1 MVVGIGSVPNSE
13 LFRETLVLSKD
24 GGILTDSSLRTSH
37 PSGDVFAAGDVA
49 CAPVPLGGND
59 ERNFMTAAI
68 RSQHVKAA
76 RDMGT
81 FAARTMLAGSD
92 TGDTYNPVPHMYS
105 RSVLTAVDLQCCVQR
120 PIIPLARR
128 FLPNLAVPNL
138 SYLLPLQKAFESS
151 WFVE

>member
-49 CAPVPLGGND
+49 CAPVPLGSND
-59 ERNFMTAAI
+59 ERNFMATAI

-81 FAARTMLAGSD
+81 FTARTMLAESD
-92 TGDTYNPVPHMYS
+92 AGETYNPVPHMYS
-105 RSVLTAVDLQCCVQR
+105 RSVQTPIELRYRLQKSRCRAVDPAILGHSN
-120 PIIPLARR
+120 RR
-128 FLPNLAVPNL
+128 LDLF
-138 SYLLPLQKAFESS
+138 SS
-151 WFVE
+151 A

>member
-1 MVVGIGSVPNSE
+1 MAARFVVVGIGSVPNSE

-49 CAPVPLGGND
+49 CAPAPLGGND

-81 FAARTMLAGSD
+81 FAAKTMLTGSD

-105 RSVLTAVDLQCCVQR
+105 RSVTYY
-120 PIIPLARR
+120 RR
-128 FLPNLAVPNL
+128 LAV
-138 SYLLPLQKAFESS
+138 
-151 WFVE
+151 WC